1 MKWKSFVFASCCKND
16 ERWSCNI
23 LILDHPL
30 AKQGSF
36 FLIRLNYLYLCIM
49 YSQGQGVF
57 SLHMNIHDIQS
68 LKAFS

>member
-1 MKWKSFVFASCCKND
+1 MMKWKSFVFASCCKND

-36 FLIRLNYLYLCIM
+36 FFNKVELLVLVYNVFTGTGSVFFTHE
-49 YSQGQGVF
+49 YS
-57 SLHMNIHDIQS
+57 
-68 LKAFS
+68 